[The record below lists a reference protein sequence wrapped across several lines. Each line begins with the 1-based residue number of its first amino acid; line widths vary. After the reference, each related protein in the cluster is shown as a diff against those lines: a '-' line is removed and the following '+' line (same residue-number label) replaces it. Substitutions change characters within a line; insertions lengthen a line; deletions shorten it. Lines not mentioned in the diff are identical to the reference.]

1 MLEAYS
7 RCWAEIDYDAIIH
20 NVQEVKKLVGKTKVM
35 GIVKANAYGH
45 GVIECA
51 KALLKAGVDYFGVS
65 SIDEALELRQAGI
78 QENIL
83 ILGYTPQEH
92 FHYLIE
98 ENIVQSLV
106 SLDYAK
112 ALNAYAIQQ
121 GTKIRCH
128 CKVDTGMCR
137 TGVVY
142 QDQEKNIDAI
152 IEEYQLS
159 HLQVEGIFS
168 HFPVSDDLSQEASSF
183 TKHQIELFEE
193 VIEHLKQAG
202 INPGI
207 RHIQN
212 SYGILNYPHLQYEYC
227 RPGLLYMG
235 VTSDDQIPIQTH
247 PNFIPILSIYANVS
261 VVKWIHKGQS
271 VSYGRHF
278 TATKDTKVATL
289 SIGYADGLPR
299 LLSNQGY
306 TVLIHGTR
314 CPIIGNICMDQCMV
328 DVTHLTSI
336 QEGDVACIVGKQGDQ
351 MNTIDQIS
359 RMTNTINN
367 ETLCRIAS
375 RDPRLHL
382 NEGKNENRETICSD

>member
-375 RDPRLHL
+375 RVPRLHL
-382 NEGKNENRETICSD
+382 KEGENENKETICSD